1 MTPISCSEKSSMDD
15 DVLRLHHY
23 ILTTRTEGPGLRAAV
38 WVQGCPNRCA
48 GCMAP
53 DTWSFTDGYEK
64 SVAALAE
71 EILAIPYLE
80 GATFAGGEPF
90 CQAGALA
97 NLAGRLRPAGLS
109 IIAFSGYTL
118 ARLHKMSAPAVT
130 ALLAQTDVLIDGP
143 YIKELACQDRPL
155 IGSSNQQYHF
165 LTERYT
171 SAAELWSDAR
181 NKVEIRILPGGGVSV
196 NGMLPKELLR
206 PLLSHVAASA
216 ERREVL

>member
-1 MTPISCSEKSSMDD
+1 MTPISCSERFPMDD

-109 IIAFSGYTL
+109 IIVFSGYTL
-118 ARLHKMSAPAVT
+118 T
-130 ALLAQTDVLIDGP
+130 
-143 YIKELACQDRPL
+143 
-155 IGSSNQQYHF
+155 
-165 LTERYT
+165 
-171 SAAELWSDAR
+171 
-181 NKVEIRILPGGGVSV
+181 
-196 NGMLPKELLR
+196 
-206 PLLSHVAASA
+206 
-216 ERREVL
+216 